1 MGCRNQSNKR
11 ASLVYE
17 MFWPVYETE
26 TMKQKQVFRLFLL
39 PFDNYLFYRHTQSS
53 LRSKRFCAV

>member
-1 MGCRNQSNKR
+1 MRCFDQFMK
-11 ASLVYE
+11 LK
-17 MFWPVYETE
+17 P

-53 LRSKRFCAV
+53 LRSKRFGAV